1 MIRPDIQAH
10 SCEIHNRIIT
20 VPRRLQTQDSAV
32 ISAGALSR
40 RADAHALPTIGY
52 PAEVRQLHA
61 RRAVTGR
68 RADGRHRARVRAAIL
83 ETVSTVASPA
93 DGQAQAKPAVPRAAW
108 TRLAACTAA
117 AALLQLDGTLITV
130 ALPSVAHGLHV
141 KGSTT
146 SAVLSAYFGAY
157 ALLLIPGGELVDRFG
172 ARRLALGGL
181 ALFAVGA
188 LAGALAG
195 SFGALLVARVI
206 QGAGAGLVSPAALA
220 GAVSGF
226 PAERRGSALGIWG
239 ASAGMS
245 NLLGPLLGGLLT
257 VAFGWRANWWA
268 LLPLT
273 LAAAVAIAR
282 LVPSTVHD
290 DGDGGNPALNRIVLA
305 ATLVAALTFAVMIG
319 AFYIAEQY
327 LQRVAGFSA
336 LGASG
341 ALVLVAL
348 LVGAAAPLAGRLVD
362 RHGEQFPTLLGFVGA
377 GVGLAILGIPGFK
390 LDGIV
395 TVLPLIPVGLGLGM
409 LFVPTS
415 RAALN
420 ASPQASHGRTSALL
434 SVGRLLGAATGAG
447 LAGIALSGTL
457 TASTVHHTL
466 LLSAGLCLVIGIPA
480 STCLT
485 RRSPTGAGRAERV

>member
-1 MIRPDIQAH
+1 VILENVSD
-10 SCEIHNRIIT
+10 IT
-20 VPRRLQTQDSAV
+20 VAPPSEQ
-32 ISAGALSR
+32 
-40 RADAHALPTIGY
+40 
-52 PAEVRQLHA
+52 PAPA
-61 RRAVTGR
+61 R
-68 RADGRHRARVRAAIL
+68 
-83 ETVSTVASPA
+83 P
-93 DGQAQAKPAVPRAAW
+93 PVPRWAW

-141 KGSTT
+141 KGSST

-157 ALLLIPGGELVDRFG
+157 ALVLLPAGELVDRFG
-172 ARRLALGGL
+172 ARRLALSGL
-181 ALFAVGA
+181 AVFAVGA
-188 LAGALAG
+188 LAGALAP
-195 SFGALLVARVI
+195 SFGALLLARVI

-226 PAERRGSALGIWG
+226 PPERRGSALGIWG

-273 LAAAVAIAR
+273 AAAAIAIAR
-282 LVPSTVHD
+282 LLPALPQ
-290 DGDGGNPALNRIVLA
+290 GGERGGNPALNRIVLA
-305 ATLVAALTFAVMIG
+305 ATLVAGLTFAVMIG

-348 LVGAAAPLAGRLVD
+348 LVGVAAPLAGKLVD
-362 RHGEQFPTLLGFVGA
+362 RYGERVPALIGFVAA
-377 GVGLAILGIPGFK
+377 GVGLAVLGIPGFP
-390 LDGIV
+390 LDTIV

-420 ASPQASHGRTSALL
+420 ATPQASHGRTSALL
-434 SVGRLLGAATGAG
+434 SVGRLVGAALGAG
-447 LAGIALSGTL
+447 LAGVALTGIL
-457 TASTVHHTL
+457 TAATVHHTL
-466 LLSAGLCLVIGIPA
+466 LLGALVCLVIGIPA
-480 STCLT
+480 SFYLSGD
-485 RRSPTGAGRAERV
+485 RPAPTQAPG

>member
-1 MIRPDIQAH
+1 VILDAVPDATVAPPTDQPAPAKPP
-10 SCEIHNRIIT
+10 
-20 VPRRLQTQDSAV
+20 VPRS
-32 ISAGALSR
+32 
-40 RADAHALPTIGY
+40 
-52 PAEVRQLHA
+52 
-61 RRAVTGR
+61 
-68 RADGRHRARVRAAIL
+68 
-83 ETVSTVASPA
+83 
-93 DGQAQAKPAVPRAAW
+93 AW

-172 ARRLALGGL
+172 ARRLALSGL
-181 ALFAVGA
+181 VVFAVGA
-188 LAGALAG
+188 LAGALAQ

-226 PAERRGSALGIWG
+226 PPERRGSALGIWG

-245 NLLGPLLGGLLT
+245 NLAGPLLGGLLT

-273 LAAAVAIAR
+273 AAAAIAIAR
-282 LVPSTVHD
+282 LLPAIVHT
-290 DGDGGNPALNRIVLA
+290 GEVGGRPALNRVLLA

-319 AFYIAEQY
+319 AFYVAEQY

-336 LGASG
+336 LGASS

-348 LVGAAAPLAGRLVD
+348 LVGVAAPLAGKLVD
-362 RHGEQFPTLLGFVGA
+362 RHGERLPALAGFTAA
-377 GVGLAILGIPGFK
+377 GIGLALLGIPGFT

-420 ASPQASHGRTSALL
+420 ASPEASHGRTSAVL
-434 SVGRLLGAATGAG
+434 SVGRLLGAAVGAG
-447 LAGIALSGTL
+447 LAGIALAGTL

-466 LLSAGLCLVIGIPA
+466 LLGALVCLLVGIPA
-480 STCLT
+480 STYL
-485 RRSPTGAGRAERV
+485 SGGAPEPTLASS

>member
-1 MIRPDIQAH
+1 A
-10 SCEIHNRIIT
+10 
-20 VPRRLQTQDSAV
+20 
-32 ISAGALSR
+32 
-40 RADAHALPTIGY
+40 
-52 PAEVRQLHA
+52 
-61 RRAVTGR
+61 
-68 RADGRHRARVRAAIL
+68 
-83 ETVSTVASPA
+83 TVAPSTDAPA
-93 DGQAQAKPAVPRAAW
+93 PAKPPVSRSAW
-108 TRLAACTAA
+108 LRLAACTGA

-146 SAVLSAYFGAY
+146 SAVLSASFAAY
-157 ALLLIPGGELVDRFG
+157 ALMLIPGGELVDRLG
-172 ARRLALGGL
+172 ARRVALGGL
-181 ALFAVGA
+181 AVFALGA
-188 LAGALAG
+188 LAGALAQ
-195 SFGALLVARVI
+195 SFDELLVARVI

-226 PAERRGSALGIWG
+226 PPERRGGALGIWG

-245 NLLGPLLGGLLT
+245 NLAGPLLGGLLT

-273 LAAAVAIAR
+273 AAAALAIVR
-282 LVPSTVHD
+282 LLPPIVHGD
-290 DGDGGNPALNRIVLA
+290 DGGGNPALNRTVLA
-305 ATLVAALTFAVMIG
+305 ATLIAGLTFAVMIG

-348 LVGAAAPLAGRLVD
+348 LVGVAAPVAGKLVD
-362 RHGEQFPTLLGFVGA
+362 RHGERLPAVIGFVSA
-377 GVGLAILGIPGFK
+377 GVGLAVLGIPGFT
-390 LDGIV
+390 LDGAV

-420 ASPQASHGRTSALL
+420 ASPMASHGRTSALL
-434 SVGRLLGAATGAG
+434 SVGRLLGAAIGAG
-447 LAGIALSGTL
+447 LAGVALSGTL
-457 TASTVHHTL
+457 TASTVHQAL
-466 LLSAGLCLVIGIPA
+466 LLAALICLVVGIPA
-480 STCLT
+480 STLL
-485 RRSPTGAGRAERV
+485 SGRAPGPELAAP

>member
-1 MIRPDIQAH
+1 MPHPTLAPAPDQQTTAKPP
-10 SCEIHNRIIT
+10 
-20 VPRRLQTQDSAV
+20 VPRS
-32 ISAGALSR
+32 
-40 RADAHALPTIGY
+40 
-52 PAEVRQLHA
+52 
-61 RRAVTGR
+61 
-68 RADGRHRARVRAAIL
+68 
-83 ETVSTVASPA
+83 
-93 DGQAQAKPAVPRAAW
+93 AW

-141 KGSTT
+141 KGSST
-146 SAVLSAYFGAY
+146 SAVLSAYFAAY
-157 ALLLIPGGELVDRFG
+157 ALMLIPGGELVDRFG
-172 ARRLALGGL
+172 ARRLALIGL
-181 ALFAVGA
+181 ALFALGA
-188 LAGALAG
+188 LAGALAQT
-195 SFGALLVARVI
+195 FDELLLARVI

-226 PAERRGSALGIWG
+226 PAERRGGALGIWG
-239 ASAGMS
+239 ASAGIS
-245 NLLGPLLGGLLT
+245 NLAGPLLGGLLT

-273 LAAAVAIAR
+273 AAAAIAIAR
-282 LVPSTVHD
+282 LLPAIIRGED
-290 DGDGGNPALNRIVLA
+290 EGGKPALNRTVLA

-348 LVGAAAPLAGRLVD
+348 LVGVAAPIAGKLVD
-362 RHGEQFPTLLGFVGA
+362 RYGETLPAVAGFVAA
-377 GVGLAILGIPGFK
+377 GVGLALLAIPGVP
-390 LDGIV
+390 LDGAV
-395 TVLPLIPVGLGLGM
+395 TILPLVPVGLGLGM

-434 SVGRLLGAATGAG
+434 SIGRLLGAAVGAG
-447 LAGIALSGTL
+447 LAGIALEGTL
-457 TASTVHHTL
+457 TASTVHRTL
-466 LLSAGLCLVIGIPA
+466 LLAAIVCLVIGIPA
-480 STCLT
+480 STLLT
-485 RRSPTGAGRAERV
+485 GGGTGPELAAG

>member
-1 MIRPDIQAH
+1 MPAAP
-10 SCEIHNRIIT
+10 NRDTDAVPHAT
-20 VPRRLQTQDSAV
+20 VTAP
-32 ISAGALSR
+32 AGAEP
-40 RADAHALPTIGY
+40 DA
-52 PAEVRQLHA
+52 R
-61 RRAVTGR
+61 
-68 RADGRHRARVRAAIL
+68 
-83 ETVSTVASPA
+83 SPI
-93 DGQAQAKPAVPRAAW
+93 PRAAW

-130 ALPSVAHGLHV
+130 ALPTVAHGLHV
-141 KGSTT
+141 KGSST
-146 SAVLSAYFGAY
+146 SVVLSAYFGAY

-172 ARRLALGGL
+172 PRRLALTGL

-188 LAGALAG
+188 AAGALA
-195 SFGALLVARVI
+195 SDFTELIIARVV

-257 VAFGWRANWWA
+257 VAFGWRADWWA
-268 LLPLT
+268 LIPLT
-273 LAAAVAIAR
+273 LAAALAIAK
-282 LVPSTVHD
+282 LVPSVVHAD
-290 DGDGGNPALNRIVLA
+290 DGGGNPSMNRIVLA
-305 ATLVAALTFAVMIG
+305 ATLIAALTFAVMIG

-341 ALVLVAL
+341 ALVIVAL
-348 LVGAAAPLAGRLVD
+348 LVGAAAPLAGKLVD
-362 RHGEQFPTLLGFVGA
+362 RHGEQLPSLLGFTGA
-377 GVGLAILGIPGFK
+377 GIGLAVLGIPGVS
-390 LDGIV
+390 LDSLV
-395 TVLPLIPVGLGLGM
+395 TILPLIPVGLGLGM

-420 ASPQASHGRTSALL
+420 ASPRASHGRTSAFL
-434 SVGRLLGAATGAG
+434 SVGRLLGAAAGAG

-466 LLSAGLCLVIGIPA
+466 LLGAALCLVVGIPA
-480 STCLT
+480 STLL
-485 RRSPTGAGRAERV
+485 RARTV

>member
-1 MIRPDIQAH
+1 M
-10 SCEIHNRIIT
+10 SE
-20 VPRRLQTQDSAV
+20 
-32 ISAGALSR
+32 
-40 RADAHALPTIGY
+40 
-52 PAEVRQLHA
+52 
-61 RRAVTGR
+61 
-68 RADGRHRARVRAAIL
+68 AAF
-83 ETVSTVASPA
+83 ASPA
-93 DGQAQAKPAVPRAAW
+93 DAQTRSKLPVPRSAW

-141 KGSTT
+141 SGSTT
-146 SAVLSAYFGAY
+146 SIVLSAYFGAY

-172 ARRLALGGL
+172 ARRLALIGL
-181 ALFAVGA
+181 TLFGIGAGFGAV
-188 LAGALAG
+188 AG
-195 SFGALLVARVI
+195 SFGQLLAARII

-226 PAERRGSALGIWG
+226 PPERRGSALGIWG

-257 VAFGWRANWWA
+257 VAFGWRADWWA

-273 LAAAVAIAR
+273 VAAAVGIER
-282 LVPSTVHD
+282 LLPRIVHGD
-290 DGDGGNPALNRIVLA
+290 ADGGNPALNRIVLA
-305 ATLVAALTFAVMIG
+305 ATLIAALTFAVMIG

-362 RHGEQFPTLLGFVGA
+362 RHGEKLPALIGFAGA
-377 GVGLAILGIPGFK
+377 ALGLALLGIPGFK
-390 LDGIV
+390 LDGVV
-395 TVLPLIPVGLGLGM
+395 TILPLIPVGLGLGM

-420 ASPQASHGRTSALL
+420 STPEASH
-434 SVGRLLGAATGAG
+434 
-447 LAGIALSGTL
+447 
-457 TASTVHHTL
+457 
-466 LLSAGLCLVIGIPA
+466 
-480 STCLT
+480 
-485 RRSPTGAGRAERV
+485 